1 VKRFLSCVEPVDLEC
16 VSRIMAAH
24 GHGKKSEAVRFA
36 LQQQA
41 ARSSQRGAVKRYEPL
56 AAEVNAAADA
66 DAGMPRWHQLYRPV
80 DFEVMEFLCKQ
91 HNLRSNA
98 SAIRFAIRAQAQAD
112 GAG

>member
-1 VKRFLSCVEPVDLEC
+1 
-16 VSRIMAAH
+16 
-24 GHGKKSEAVRFA
+24 
-36 LQQQA
+36 
-41 ARSSQRGAVKRYEPL
+41 
-56 AAEVNAAADA
+56 VNAAADA